1 MKKLR
6 ILAKY
11 MFIAVFC
18 GVIGLSFLV
27 YNLFSTRFSTD
38 KHENRLRTQ
47 LPQTLQSDPRQLP
60 QTLNLFM
67 EDNAPFRFQLTWVN
81 AQLDYALFGTSQSKK
96 VLPGKDGWFFYKE
109 NEPEAR
115 PLARYQGGTDTL
127 DSLATLAQSS
137 AKLQVIHDRLAE
149 AGCTLVL
156 DMTPD
161 KARIYREYLPA
172 GYPIVSEQNRTDRMV
187 AYMRSHTTLP
197 VNWQYSLLRSQA
209 RLHPE
214 RLLYYKADGHW
225 NALGALLGLDGVLEE
240 LNLPTRLPTEYT
252 VKPVGTMTG
261 DMAYATSLY
270 DSVPDETCWEVE
282 NYAALFSAD
291 SRSVRVFG
299 DSFGEEYLPYL
310 QCRFAAARWERLENF
325 DASLLDD
332 PDCQILILE
341 CNERNLDKLLDIVEN
356 F

>member
-11 MFIAVFC
+11 LFIAVFC

-115 PLARYQGGTDTL
+115 PLARYQGRTDTL
-127 DSLATLAQSS
+127 DSLTVLAQSS
-137 AKLQVIHDRLAE
+137 AKLQVIHDRLA
-149 AGCTLVL
+149 
-156 DMTPD
+156 
-161 KARIYREYLPA
+161 
-172 GYPIVSEQNRTDRMV
+172 
-187 AYMRSHTTLP
+187 
-197 VNWQYSLLRSQA
+197 
-209 RLHPE
+209 
-214 RLLYYKADGHW
+214 
-225 NALGALLGLDGVLEE
+225 
-240 LNLPTRLPTEYT
+240 
-252 VKPVGTMTG
+252 
-261 DMAYATSLY
+261 
-270 DSVPDETCWEVE
+270 
-282 NYAALFSAD
+282 
-291 SRSVRVFG
+291 
-299 DSFGEEYLPYL
+299 
-310 QCRFAAARWERLENF
+310 
-325 DASLLDD
+325 
-332 PDCQILILE
+332 
-341 CNERNLDKLLDIVEN
+341 
-356 F
+356 

>member
-11 MFIAVFC
+11 LFVAVFC

-47 LPQTLQSDPRQLP
+47 LPQTLQSDPRRLP

-67 EDNAPFRFQLTWVN
+67 VDNAPFRFQLTWVN
-81 AQLDYALFGTSQSKK
+81 AQLDYMLFGTSQSQK

-115 PLARYQGGTDTL
+115 PLARYQGRPDTL
-127 DSLATLAQSS
+127 DSLAVLAQSS

-172 GYPIVSEQNRTDRMV
+172 GYPIVSEENRTDCLA
-187 AYMRSHTTLP
+187 AYLKSHTTVP
-197 VNWQYSLLRSQA
+197 INWRCSLLRSQA
-209 RLHPE
+209 RLYPD

-225 NALGALLGLDGVLEE
+225 NALGALLSLDGILEE
-240 LNLPTRLPTEYT
+240 LNLPTRLPTEYQT
-252 VKPVGTMTG
+252 KPVGTLTG

-270 DSVPDETCWEVE
+270 DSVPDETCWQISEYE
-282 NYAALFSAD
+282 TMFPAD
-291 SRSVRVFG
+291 SRTVRVFG
-299 DSFGEEYLPYL
+299 DSFGEEYMPFL
-310 QCRFAAARWERLENF
+310 QCRFAQVQWERLECF

>member
-11 MFIAVFC
+11 LFVAVFC

-47 LPQTLQSDPRQLP
+47 LPQTLQSDPRRLP

-67 EDNAPFRFQLTWVN
+67 VDNAPFRFQLTWVN

-96 VLPGKDGWFFYKE
+96 VRPGRDGWFFYKE

-115 PLARYQGGTDTL
+115 PLARYQGRPDTL
-127 DSLATLAQSS
+127 DSLAALAQSS

-149 AGCTLVL
+149 AGCSLVL

-172 GYPIVSEQNRTDRMV
+172 GYPIVSEENRTDCLA
-187 AYMRSHTTLP
+187 AYLKSHTTVP
-197 VNWQYSLLRSQA
+197 INWRCSLLRSQA
-209 RLHPE
+209 RLYPD

-225 NALGALLGLDGVLEE
+225 NALGALLSLDGILEE
-240 LNLPTRLPTEYT
+240 LNLPTRLPTEYQLT
-252 VKPVGTMTG
+252 PVGTLTG

-270 DSVPDETCWEVE
+270 DSVPDETCWQISEYE
-282 NYAALFSAD
+282 TMFPAD
-291 SRSVRVFG
+291 SRTVRVFG
-299 DSFGEEYLPYL
+299 DSFGEEYMPCL
-310 QCRFAAARWERLENF
+310 QCRFAQAQWERLENF

-341 CNERNLDKLLDIVEN
+341 CNERNLDKLLDSVEN

>member
-11 MFIAVFC
+11 LFVAVFC

-47 LPQTLQSDPRQLP
+47 LPQTLQSDPRWLP

-81 AQLDYALFGTSQSKK
+81 AQLDYILFGTSQSKK

-109 NEPEAR
+109 NEPSAR
-115 PLARYQGGTDTL
+115 PLAQYQGCADTL
-127 DSLATLAQSS
+127 DSAAVLAHTS
-137 AKLQVIHDRLAE
+137 AKLQMIHDRLQE
-149 AGCTLVL
+149 SGCTLVL

-161 KARIYREYLPA
+161 KSCIYREYLPA
-172 GYPIVSEQNRTDRMV
+172 GYPIVSEENRTDCLA
-187 AYMRSHTTLP
+187 AYLKSHTTVP
-197 VNWQYSLLRSQA
+197 INWRCSLLRSQA
-209 RLHPE
+209 RLYPD

-225 NALGALLGLDGVLEE
+225 NALGALLNLDGILEE
-240 LNLPTRLPTEYT
+240 LNLPTRLPTEYQPI
-252 VKPVGTMTG
+252 PVGTLTG

-270 DSVPDETCWEVE
+270 DSVPDETCWQISEYE
-282 NYAALFSAD
+282 TMFPAD
-291 SRSVRVFG
+291 SRTVRVFG
-299 DSFGEEYLPYL
+299 DSFGEEYMPFL
-310 QCRFAAARWERLENF
+310 QCRFAQAQWERLEYF
-325 DASLLDD
+325 DASLLDN
-332 PDCQILILE
+332 PNCQILILE